1 MPHQSIRY
9 DPWTPCNRA
18 LSHRISQAWDV
29 WRVSP
34 ADSYICSTGF
44 DSLQVHGAA
53 NCGQCSMQALTQ
65 HFWDTAT
72 ALQSHCRNRR
82 SLPRHRLPLLDSQHL
97 QSWRDS
103 RNARVGQGVWATGH
117 KNHFKRQ
124 SGSIW
129 GLHEIFC
136 LVFLILGV
144 FFITDLGVMRYDKC
158 PWD

>member
-1 MPHQSIRY
+1 MIPGHHVTELYPTGQVRHEMSEEYPQLTVMFVAQGLIRFRSMVQLIVGSAA
-9 DPWTPCNRA
+9 CR
-18 LSHRISQAWDV
+18 LSH
-29 WRVSP
+29 
-34 ADSYICSTGF
+34 ST
-44 DSLQVHGAA
+44 SETLP
-53 NCGQCSMQALTQ
+53 Q
-65 HFWDTAT
+65 HSKAT
-72 ALQSHCRNRR
+72 AGTDEAF
-82 SLPRHRLPLLDSQHL
+82 PGIGLPLLDSQHL
-97 QSWRDS
+97 QSWRES

-136 LVFLILGV
+136 LVFLILGF